1 MEWPG
6 RSSREATDMRGR
18 PSFLR
23 LRLAAAGL
31 LVVAAASRLSADDG
45 LPDSR
50 QGIRTAPIL
59 LLTRADVRAELRLS
73 AEQAADAERTIADLH
88 EKAQAL
94 KGRTDTEAVAARGE
108 VEDACRLWIERALT
122 PPQRDRLTQLDYQW
136 EGPSAVITRAK
147 VAESLALTDAQ
158 RVVLAKAVAERNG
171 HRGGGPPIEA
181 DEAGLARVVNEQF
194 TEGQD
199 QRWRSIIGPPF
210 RFKSTARAAS
220 AGNAA
225 R

>member
-1 MEWPG
+1 MRREP
-6 RSSREATDMRGR
+6 SSPM
-18 PSFLR
+18 

-31 LVVAAASRLSADDG
+31 LVLSAASRSSAEDG
-45 LPDSR
+45 LPASR
-50 QGIRTAPIL
+50 RGVRTAPIL

-73 AEQAADAERTIADLH
+73 PEQAADAERAIADLH

-108 VEDACRLWIERALT
+108 VEEACRLWIERALT
-122 PPQRDRLTQLDYQW
+122 PPQRDRLAQLDYQW

-158 RVVLAKAVAERNG
+158 RIVLAKAVAERNG
-171 HRGGGPPIEA
+171 RRGGGPPIEA
-181 DEAGLARVVNEQF
+181 DEAGLARVVYEQL

-199 QRWRSIIGPPF
+199 KRWQAIIGPPF
-210 RFKSTARAAS
+210 RFKTA
-220 AGNAA
+220 AGRPA
-225 R
+225 RGS

>member
-1 MEWPG
+1 MRREP
-6 RSSREATDMRGR
+6 SS
-18 PSFLR
+18 FF

-31 LVVAAASRLSADDG
+31 LALSAAPRASAEGG

-50 QGIRTAPIL
+50 RGIRTAPVL
-59 LLTRADVRAELRLS
+59 LLSRADVRAELRLS
-73 AEQAADAERTIADLH
+73 PEQAADAERTIADLH
-88 EKAQAL
+88 EKAQLL
-94 KGRTDTEAVAARGE
+94 KGRTDAEAVAARGE
-108 VEDACRLWIERALT
+108 VEDACRLWIERSLT

-158 RVVLAKAVAERNG
+158 RQALAKAVAERNG
-171 HRGGGPPIEA
+171 RRGGGPPVDA
-181 DEAGLARVVNEQF
+181 DEAGLARVVNEQL

-199 QRWRSIIGPPF
+199 RRWQAIIGAPF
-210 RFKSTARAAS
+210 SFKAAS
-220 AGNAA
+220 RGVAAGNQA

>member
-1 MEWPG
+1 MRRQP
-6 RSSREATDMRGR
+6 SSPM
-18 PSFLR
+18 

-31 LVVAAASRLSADDG
+31 LALSAASRSSAEDG
-45 LPDSR
+45 LPDAR
-50 QGIRTAPIL
+50 LGIRTAPIL

-73 AEQAADAERTIADLH
+73 PEQAADAERTIADLH

-94 KGRTDTEAVAARGE
+94 RGRTDTEAVAARGE
-108 VEDACRLWIERALT
+108 VEEACRLWIDRALT

-158 RVVLAKAVAERNG
+158 RAVLAKAVAERNG
-171 HRGGGPPIEA
+171 RRGGGGPPVEA
-181 DEAGLARVVNEQF
+181 DEAGLARVVGEQL

-199 QRWRSIIGPPF
+199 QRLRAIFGPPF
-210 RFKSTARAAS
+210 RFKTAAAG
-220 AGNAA
+220 APGGPA